1 MSMNYIANILY
12 LIPSLENSGGMERV
26 LTDKVN
32 YLSKNYN
39 VKIITTDMA
48 EDAHTFYT
56 LSPSVEVIRLNIHF
70 NKIFTLP
77 LFKRVVKNNQLL
89 KLYKTQ
95 LENFLVNEKIDIC
108 ISMGAKELEFFS
120 KLESPCVK
128 IFEAHFNPKVR
139 SSFLKGSKRSS
150 LLWQLIGRFRDWQYL
165 QQTKSLDQIVV
176 LTKSAQTEWEKT
188 HNNVCLIN
196 NPSPFETIGDKIDFK
211 EYKRAIAI
219 GRLEDQK
226 GFDLLIESWRN
237 VYSKYPNWKL
247 DIFGE
252 GSKKDLLQ
260 KKINENNLDQ
270 VITLKGITR
279 NVQHELLTSDF
290 YVMSSRYEGLPM
302 VLLES
307 IANGLPI
314 VSFDCPT
321 GPAEIIE
328 NNDCGILVLNG
339 SIKDLTEKIIYMIES
354 VEVRKKMSTIAI
366 EKSKKYSIEL
376 IMRQWEKLF
385 TEMLSN
391 KARNK

>member
-1 MSMNYIANILY
+1 MNILY
-12 LIPSLENSGGMERV
+12 LIPSLSNSGGMERV

-32 YLSKNYN
+32 YLIKLGNYS
-39 VKIITTDMA
+39 ITILTTDMKA
-48 EDAHTFYT
+48 TESPFYE
-56 LSPSVEVIRLNIHF
+56 LDVNIKVINLEIFFDSIF
-70 NKIFTLP
+70 NLP
-77 LFKRVVKNNQLL
+77 LLKKRKESKVLLEMYERKLSKYILDNQ
-89 KLYKTQ
+89 
-95 LENFLVNEKIDIC
+95 VDIC

-120 KLESPCVK
+120 KLDVPVVK
-128 IFEAHFNPKVR
+128 IFESHFNPTVR
-139 SSFLKGSKRSS
+139 SSFIAVHKGSS
-150 LLWQLIGRFRDWQYL
+150 LFWRILGKYRDWQYL
-165 QQTKSLDQIVV
+165 QQTKNLDQVVV
-176 LTKSAQTEWEKT
+176 LTKNAQIEWKKT

-196 NPSPFETIGDKIDFK
+196 NPSPFVTISDKIDFT

-252 GSKKDLLQ
+252 GSKKNLLQ

-270 VITLKGITR
+270 VITLKGTTR
-279 NVQHELLTSDF
+279 NVQQELLTSDF

-307 IANGLPI
+307 ISNGLPI

-339 SIKDLTEKIIYMIES
+339 NINDLSEKIISMIEN
-354 VEVRKKMSTIAI
+354 VDLRKKMSTIAI

-376 IMRQWEKLF
+376 IMRQWEQLF

-391 KARNK
+391 KARSK

>member
-1 MSMNYIANILY
+1 MNILY
-12 LIPSLENSGGMERV
+12 LIPSLTNSGGMERV

-32 YLSKNYN
+32 YLTKTGKYN
-39 VKIITTDMA
+39 VIIVTTDMQDNEIPFYELDSRVSVVNFKIYFNSIFSLNLISKINKNKKLLGLYEENLLSFIA
-48 EDAHTFYT
+48 EHQ
-56 LSPSVEVIRLNIHF
+56 V
-70 NKIFTLP
+70 
-77 LFKRVVKNNQLL
+77 
-89 KLYKTQ
+89 
-95 LENFLVNEKIDIC
+95 DIC
-108 ISMGAKELEFFS
+108 VSMGAKEIEFFS
-120 KLESPCVK
+120 KLDASVVK
-128 IFEAHFNPKVR
+128 IFESHFNPTVR
-139 SSFLKGSKRSS
+139 SSFIADHKGSALFWRILGKY
-150 LLWQLIGRFRDWQYL
+150 RDWQYL
-165 QQTKSLDQIVV
+165 QQTKNLDQVVV
-176 LTKSAQTEWEKT
+176 LTKNAQIEWKKT

-196 NPSPFETIGDKIDFK
+196 NPSPFAAIKYKVNDK

-237 VYSKYPNWKL
+237 VYYKYPNWRL

-270 VITLKGITR
+270 VITLKGVTR
-279 NVQHELLTSDF
+279 NVQQELLTSDF

-339 SIKDLTEKIIYMIES
+339 NIKDLSEKIIIMIEN
-354 VEVRKKMSTIAI
+354 VDVRKKMSTIAI

-376 IMRQWEKLF
+376 IMRQWEQLF

-391 KARNK
+391 KTRNK

>member
-1 MSMNYIANILY
+1 MNILY
-12 LIPSLENSGGMERV
+12 LIPSLSNSGGMERV

-32 YLSKNYN
+32 YLIKLGNYS
-39 VKIITTDMA
+39 ITILTTDMKA
-48 EDAHTFYT
+48 TESPFYE
-56 LSPSVEVIRLNIHF
+56 LDVNIKVINLEIFFESIF
-70 NKIFTLP
+70 NLP
-77 LFKRVVKNNQLL
+77 LLKKRKESKILLEMYERKLSKYILDNQ
-89 KLYKTQ
+89 
-95 LENFLVNEKIDIC
+95 VDIC

-120 KLESPCVK
+120 KLDVPVVK
-128 IFEAHFNPKVR
+128 IFESHFNPTVR
-139 SSFLKGSKRSS
+139 SSFIADHKGSS
-150 LLWQLIGRFRDWQYL
+150 LFWRILGKYRDWQYL
-165 QQTKSLDQIVV
+165 QQTKNLDQVVV
-176 LTKSAQTEWEKT
+176 LTKNAQIEWKKT

-196 NPSPFETIGDKIDFK
+196 NPSPFVTISDKIDFK

-252 GSKKDLLQ
+252 GSKRDLLQ

-270 VITLKGITR
+270 VITLKGTTR
-279 NVQHELLTSDF
+279 NVQQELLTSDF

-307 IANGLPI
+307 ISNGLPI

-339 SIKDLTEKIIYMIES
+339 NIKDLSEKIISMIEN
-354 VEVRKKMSTIAI
+354 VDVRKKMSTIAI

-376 IMRQWEKLF
+376 IMRQWEQLF

-391 KARNK
+391 KQGNK

>member
-1 MSMNYIANILY
+1 MIKILY
-12 LIPSLENSGGMERV
+12 LIPSLINSGGMERV

-32 YLSKNYN
+32 YLIKLGNYCIT
-39 VKIITTDMA
+39 VLTTDMKA
-48 EDAHTFYT
+48 TESPFYELDAN
-56 LSPSVEVIRLNIHF
+56 VKVINLEIFFESIF
-70 NKIFTLP
+70 NLP
-77 LFKRVVKNNQLL
+77 LLKKRKESKILL
-89 KLYKTQ
+89 EMYERKLSKYITD
-95 LENFLVNEKIDIC
+95 NHVDIC

-120 KLESPCVK
+120 KLDVPVVKVFES
-128 IFEAHFNPKVR
+128 HFNPTVR
-139 SSFLKGSKRSS
+139 SSFIADHKGSS
-150 LLWQLIGRFRDWQYL
+150 LFWRILGKYRDWQYL
-165 QQTKSLDQIVV
+165 QQTKNLDQVVV
-176 LTKSAQTEWEKT
+176 LTKSAQIEWKKT

-196 NPSPFETIGDKIDFK
+196 NPSPFATITNKADREEF
-211 EYKRAIAI
+211 KRAIAI

-226 GFDLLIESWRN
+226 GFDLLIMSWKK
-237 VYSKYPNWKL
+237 VYYTHPDWKL

-252 GSKKDLLQ
+252 GSKKDALQ
-260 KKINENNLDQ
+260 KMISENCLDQ

-279 NVQHELLTSDF
+279 NVQQELLTSDF

-307 IANGLPI
+307 IANGLPL

-328 NNDCGILVLNG
+328 NNDCGVLALNG
-339 SIKDLTEKIIYMIES
+339 NINDLSEKINYMIENIDI
-354 VEVRKKMSTIAI
+354 RKEMSIVAI

-376 IMRQWEKLF
+376 IMRQWEQLF

>member
-1 MSMNYIANILY
+1 MLVNFLY

-32 YLSKNYN
+32 YLSKNKNYN

-48 EDAHTFYT
+48 EDVHTFYT

-70 NKIFTLP
+70 NKIFKLP
-77 LFKRVVKNNQLL
+77 LLKRVVKNNQLL

-120 KLESPCVK
+120 KLESPCIK

-139 SSFLKGSKRSS
+139 SSFLKGSKGSS

-165 QQTKSLDQIVV
+165 VQTKDLDKVVV
-176 LTKSAQTEWEKT
+176 LTKSAKAEWNKT
-188 HNNVCLIN
+188 HRNVELIN
-196 NPSPFETIGDKIDFK
+196 NPSPFLTVDNHEKY
-211 EYKRAIAI
+211 EMKRVITV

-226 GFDLLIESWRN
+226 GYDLLIQSW
-237 VYSKYPNWKL
+237 VSVHQKYPDWIL
-247 DIFGE
+247 DIYGD
-252 GSKKDLLQ
+252 GSQKTMLQSMISQYRLDDVVSLKGVTRDVRTELLQ
-260 KKINENNLDQ
+260 
-270 VITLKGITR
+270 
-279 NVQHELLTSDF
+279 SDF

-307 IANGLPI
+307 LSCCLPI

-328 NNDCGILVLNG
+328 NNDCGVLAMAG
-339 SIKDLTEKIIYMIES
+339 DTRDLSCKIVNMIENKS
-354 VEVRKKMSTIAI
+354 MRLKMSKNAGV
-366 EKSKKYSIEL
+366 KSKNYSIDKV
-376 IMRQWEKLF
+376 MQKWDVLF
-385 TEMLSN
+385 REFTD
-391 KARNK
+391 

>member
-1 MSMNYIANILY
+1 
-12 LIPSLENSGGMERV
+12 MERV

-32 YLSKNYN
+32 YLIKLGNYS
-39 VKIITTDMA
+39 ITILTTDMKA
-48 EDAHTFYT
+48 SESTFYE
-56 LSPSVEVIRLNIHF
+56 LDANVKVINLEIFFESIF
-70 NKIFTLP
+70 NLP
-77 LFKRVVKNNQLL
+77 LLKKRKESKILLEMYERKLFKYIVDNQ
-89 KLYKTQ
+89 
-95 LENFLVNEKIDIC
+95 VDIC

-120 KLESPCVK
+120 KLDVPVVK
-128 IFEAHFNPKVR
+128 IFESHFNPTVR
-139 SSFLKGSKRSS
+139 SSFIADHKGSALFWRILGKY
-150 LLWQLIGRFRDWQYL
+150 RDWQYL
-165 QQTKSLDQIVV
+165 QQTKNLDQVVV
-176 LTKSAQTEWEKT
+176 LTKNAQIEWKKT

-196 NPSPFETIGDKIDFK
+196 NPSPFAAIKYKVNDK

-237 VYSKYPNWKL
+237 VYYKYPNWRL

-270 VITLKGITR
+270 VITLKGVTR
-279 NVQHELLTSDF
+279 NVQQELLTSDF

-339 SIKDLTEKIIYMIES
+339 NIKDLSEKIIIMIEN
-354 VEVRKKMSTIAI
+354 VDVRKKMSTIAI

-376 IMRQWEKLF
+376 IMRQWEQLF

-391 KARNK
+391 KTRNK

>member
-1 MSMNYIANILY
+1 MNIKLIY
-12 LIPSLENSGGMERV
+12 LIPSLVNSGGMERV

-32 YLSKNYN
+32 YLIKSGNYS
-39 VKIITTDMA
+39 IAILTTDMKA
-48 EDAHTFYT
+48 TESPFYE
-56 LSPSVEVIRLNIHF
+56 LDVNIKLINLEIFFESIF
-70 NKIFTLP
+70 NLP
-77 LFKRVVKNNQLL
+77 LLEKRKESKILLEMYERKLSKYILDNQ
-89 KLYKTQ
+89 
-95 LENFLVNEKIDIC
+95 VDIC

-120 KLESPCVK
+120 KLDVPVVK
-128 IFEAHFNPKVR
+128 IFESHFNPTVR
-139 SSFLKGSKRSS
+139 SSFIVSHKGSS
-150 LLWQLIGRFRDWQYL
+150 LFWRILGRYRDWQYL
-165 QQTKSLDQIVV
+165 QQTKNLDQVVV
-176 LTKSAQTEWEKT
+176 LTKNAQIEWKKT

-196 NPSPFETIGDKIDFK
+196 NPSPFETISDKIDFK

-237 VYSKYPNWKL
+237 VYYKYPNWKL

-260 KKINENNLDQ
+260 KKINENKLDQ
-270 VITLKGITR
+270 VITLKGVTR
-279 NVQHELLTSDF
+279 NVQQELLTSDF

-307 IANGLPI
+307 ISNGLPI

-339 SIKDLTEKIIYMIES
+339 NIKDLSEKIISMIEN
-354 VEVRKKMSTIAI
+354 VDVRKKMSTIAI

-376 IMRQWEKLF
+376 IMRQWEQLF
-385 TEMLSN
+385 TEMVSN
-391 KARNK
+391 K